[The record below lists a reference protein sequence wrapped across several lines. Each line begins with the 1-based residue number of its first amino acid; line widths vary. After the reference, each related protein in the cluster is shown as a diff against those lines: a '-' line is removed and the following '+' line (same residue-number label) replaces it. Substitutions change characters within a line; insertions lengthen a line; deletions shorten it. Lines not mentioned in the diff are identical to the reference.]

1 MLQMGENMQ
10 LEGRW
15 DCNRVEEWME
25 EYNMLAAYEELD
37 LSEGLY
43 EKVDEFLSTYFEQD
57 TNYDSQF
64 M

>member
-1 MLQMGENMQ
+1 MGENMQ

-43 EKVDEFLSTYFEQD
+43 EKVDEFLSTYF
-57 TNYDSQF
+57 
-64 M
+64 

>member
-1 MLQMGENMQ
+1 
-10 LEGRW
+10 
-15 DCNRVEEWME
+15 ME

-37 LSEGLY
+37 LSESLY

>member
-1 MLQMGENMQ
+1 MGENMQ

>member
-1 MLQMGENMQ
+1 MGENMH

-37 LSEGLY
+37 LSESLY